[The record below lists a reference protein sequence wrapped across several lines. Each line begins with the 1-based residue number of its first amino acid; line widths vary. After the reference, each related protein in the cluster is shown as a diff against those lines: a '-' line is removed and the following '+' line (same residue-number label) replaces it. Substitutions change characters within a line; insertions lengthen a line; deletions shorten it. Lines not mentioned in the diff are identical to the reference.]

1 MGKLNNNMYRLL
13 DILYSIFIKYK
24 KNIYIFYYFTIM
36 LLLHNN
42 YAKFIPQ
49 T

>member
-24 KNIYIFYYFTIM
+24 KNIYIFYM